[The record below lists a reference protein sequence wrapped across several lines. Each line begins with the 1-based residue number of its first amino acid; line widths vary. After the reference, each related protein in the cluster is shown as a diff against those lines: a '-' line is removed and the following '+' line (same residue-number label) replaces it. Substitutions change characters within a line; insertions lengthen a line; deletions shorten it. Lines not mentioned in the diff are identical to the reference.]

1 MHKVNHLL
9 DLLKRTVC
17 AQSLQLKLMELACM
31 LFIRCVWPFHNSIFI
46 DTVYQWVHG
55 TLL

>member
-1 MHKVNHLL
+1 MLEINCITLIFGNL
-9 DLLKRTVC
+9 YFSPNTI
-17 AQSLQLKLMELACM
+17 

-46 DTVYQWVHG
+46 DTFYQWVHG